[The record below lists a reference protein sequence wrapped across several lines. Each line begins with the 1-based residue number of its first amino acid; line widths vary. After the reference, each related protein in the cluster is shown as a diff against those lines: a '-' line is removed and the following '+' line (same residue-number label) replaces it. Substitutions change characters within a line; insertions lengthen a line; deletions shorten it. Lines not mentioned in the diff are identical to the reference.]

1 MKSQSHRSQL
11 LRLARRSTLEQIAN
25 QRHDPHVGAAK
36 NHAAPGRDRKRRGS
50 GMVDSVVKP
59 QLGDIKPKV
68 LPRVPHPFV
77 RLRPLFFSKLA
88 PYIGGAGSPAME
100 INDRRNKPFGP
111 GGSTR
116 RLHPSPPLQDGFRRG
131 RTRIDEG
138 VKGEFF
144 LGMVPPLSGYA
155 IVANDNYAPVAQ
167 AA

>member
-1 MKSQSHRSQL
+1 M
-11 LRLARRSTLEQIAN
+11 LE
-25 QRHDPHVGAAK
+25 
-36 NHAAPGRDRKRRGS
+36 
-50 GMVDSVVKP
+50 SVAKP

-68 LPRVPHPFV
+68 QAAFPSRSVSSA
-77 RLRPLFFSKLA
+77 LFFCRLA

-116 RLHPSPPLQDGFRRG
+116 RLHPSPPFLGGFRRG

-138 VKGEFF
+138 VKGAFF
-144 LGMVPPLSGYA
+144 LGIVPPLSGYA